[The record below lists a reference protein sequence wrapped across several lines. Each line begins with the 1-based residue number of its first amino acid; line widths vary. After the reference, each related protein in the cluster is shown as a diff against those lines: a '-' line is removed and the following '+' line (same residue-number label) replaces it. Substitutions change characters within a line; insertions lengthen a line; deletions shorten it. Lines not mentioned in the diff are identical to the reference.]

1 MTTMASK
8 ASTQARLIQFL
19 REELAIPPSSI
30 AVALKYQE
38 PDTSML
44 PMVLL
49 QYGLITLEQ
58 LDQIFDWMETA

>member
-1 MTTMASK
+1 MTVDSA
-8 ASTQARLIQFL
+8 AQNRLIKFL
-19 REELAIPPSSI
+19 REELAIPSSSI
-30 AVALKYQE
+30 AVALKHPE
-38 PDTSML
+38 PDANML